1 MTKRKSPK
9 KRSNKMKEDIHKQF
23 KPNKTPKQV
32 FRMGAFGGTYFRPI
46 YSSVTNK
53 NYTPE
58 EAMKGLP
65 KSWFQGLDMEKI
77 LAWKIM
83 PRFMMLVMSVMYIRV
98 LEWGMS
104 LDDLSTQQSAM
115 ISVCSGAM
123 TGAFAVWL
131 GSEK

>member
-1 MTKRKSPK
+1 
-9 KRSNKMKEDIHKQF
+9 
-23 KPNKTPKQV
+23 
-32 FRMGAFGGTYFRPI
+32 
-46 YSSVTNK
+46 
-53 NYTPE
+53 
-58 EAMKGLP
+58 
-65 KSWFQGLDMEKI
+65 MEKL

-83 PRFMMLVMSVMYIRV
+83 PRLMMLVMTIMYIRV

-115 ISVCSGAM
+115 ISICSGAL

>member
-1 MTKRKSPK
+1 
-9 KRSNKMKEDIHKQF
+9 
-23 KPNKTPKQV
+23 
-32 FRMGAFGGTYFRPI
+32 
-46 YSSVTNK
+46 
-53 NYTPE
+53 
-58 EAMKGLP
+58 
-65 KSWFQGLDMEKI
+65 MEKD

-83 PRFMMLVMSVMYIRV
+83 PRLMMLVMTVMYIRV

-115 ISVCSGAM
+115 ISICSGAL